1 MIELRNSPIHGR
13 GVFAIDKI
21 SEGQVVQVAP
31 FLFVYSDDKNEV
43 EGELADYI
51 FMFSKKRSV
60 LPLLHGALF
69 NHNDDPNL
77 DYTIN
82 GKIKTMT
89 FYALRDIAANEECFI
104 YYGKEYWKSRNLTK
118 K

>member
-13 GVFAIDKI
+13 GVFAMYSIHKG
-21 SEGQVVQVAP
+21 EVVQKAP
-31 FLFVYSDDKNEV
+31 FLFVYGEEI

-51 FMFSKKRSV
+51 FLFSKKRSV

-69 NHNDDPNL
+69 NHNDKPNL
-77 DYTIN
+77 DHIID
-82 GKIKTMT
+82 GKTKVMT
-89 FYALRDIAANEECFI
+89 FYAVRDIAANEECFI